1 MEMKCD
7 DLRVEL
13 KFGSYTFETRFYS
26 LPLFL
31 GNYSGWKA
39 TCIGNNS
46 SAAVSQLKQEYKEG
60 EMTLKSAL
68 DLAIN
73 VLSKTLDMTKLSAD
87 KIEIATLSKNDEDPS
102 KTKIRIMPTKEL
114 DELIKKYEAA
124 EKAAEDAKKAAEAD
138 KP

>member
-1 MEMKCD
+1 
-7 DLRVEL
+7 
-13 KFGSYTFETRFYS
+13 
-26 LPLFL
+26 
-31 GNYSGWKA
+31 
-39 TCIGNNS
+39 
-46 SAAVSQLKQEYKEG
+46 
-60 EMTLKSAL
+60 MTLKSAL
-68 DLAIN
+68 DLAIK